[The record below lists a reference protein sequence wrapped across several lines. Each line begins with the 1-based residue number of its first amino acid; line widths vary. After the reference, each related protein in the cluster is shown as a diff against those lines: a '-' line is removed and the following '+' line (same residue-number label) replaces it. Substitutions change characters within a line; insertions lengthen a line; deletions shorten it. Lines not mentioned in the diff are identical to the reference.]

1 MMYLVVILTGAGI
14 LIVYYLIRLAF
25 KINLRYGMVSLL
37 LILMPHSIG
46 IYKSL
51 DSSTCIVTLL
61 LSIAGI
67 FILIADISQQK
78 QISSH

>member
-1 MMYLVVILTGAGI
+1 MMYLVVVLTAAGI
-14 LIVYYLIRLAF
+14 LVVYYLIRLAF

-37 LILMPHSIG
+37 LILMPHAIG

-51 DSSTCIVTLL
+51 DSSTCTVTLL
-61 LSIAGI
+61 LSLVGI

-78 QISSH
+78 QKLR